1 MVDTVLTLI
10 NDVQLELGLPQSQT
24 VAGASDPQTKQLLA
38 HMNAEG
44 RALVKEYY
52 WSALLG
58 EPYTFTL
65 VANQE
70 LYPVP
75 ADFDRMVGN
84 TQWDFTNHWPM
95 LGPDSA
101 QTARY
106 VRDST
111 LSNATPRIRFR
122 QQGNF
127 ISIWPTP
134 TASGD
139 TEHYDYVRSYW
150 AINGATGALQP
161 FMGSNDTDTCNYNSD
176 LMRKGCKWRFMAAK
190 GMGTAAELKM
200 EHDDWLQKCI
210 ASDMG
215 GGNII
220 SMLPPDY
227 GNADF
232 VIAGSQPIGILEQDD
247 GSPILIQ

>member
-1 MVDTVLTLI
+1 MADTVLTLI
-10 NDVQLELGLPQSQT
+10 NDVQLELGLPVST
-24 VAGASDPQTKQLLA
+24 SVASSTSLQVNQLLA
-38 HMNAEG
+38 HMNAQG

-58 EPYTFTL
+58 EPYSFNL
-65 VANQE
+65 IANQE

-75 ADFDRMVGN
+75 VDFDRIVGD
-84 TQWDFTNHWPM
+84 TQWDYTNHWPL
-95 LGPDSA
+95 LGPDDA

-106 VRDST
+106 VRDSS
-111 LSNATPRIRFR
+111 LSNATPRRRLR

-127 ISIWPTP
+127 ISIWPVP
-134 TASGD
+134 TASGN
-139 TEHYDYVRSYW
+139 TMHYDYVRSYW

-161 FMGSNDTDTCNYNSD
+161 FMGINDTDTCVYNGD

-190 GMGTAAELKM
+190 GMGTAAELKI

-210 ASDMG
+210 AADMG
-215 GGNII
+215 GGDII
-220 SMLPPDY
+220 SMLPRDY

-232 VIAGSQPIGILEQDD
+232 VIAGAQPIGILEQE
-247 GSPILIQ
+247 GGAPILIQ